1 MKKDLRQEL
10 ESFVFRGKRIPQR
23 MHGGILRYVEHGIL
37 PGDFLRG
44 IICND
49 LRKACDHGDDEN
61 LEILHVY
68 NAFFYNRVPGTA
80 YGSHKRMMEWSI
92 EGYKEYRKIYGLDL
106 EVVYND

>member
-80 YGSHKRMMEWSI
+80 FGSKERMEDWAAA
-92 EGYKEYRKIYGLDL
+92 GYKGYQLAYGLDP
-106 EVVYND
+106 EAVNND